1 MAQFWKVKVHNQT
14 MATFGPYSILESQ
27 LVTRLRDHL
36 QRTARNATY
45 TSPDTRDQLTSIL
58 GDHIR
63 DVILRKVRSSLC
75 YTVIAD
81 EVTDCSN
88 KEQLSIVLRYVESE
102 TSFIQ
107 EDLVTFLECDSGTT
121 GEALADQIL
130 TFVKNYLDPSKMR
143 GQAYDGASNMSGKT
157 SGTAARISS
166 KTLLPCTRIVL
177 PTL

>member
-1 MAQFWKVKVHNQT
+1 MLHT
-14 MATFGPYSILESQ
+14 
-27 LVTRLRDHL
+27 H
-36 QRTARNATY
+36 
-45 TSPDTRDQLTSIL
+45 PDTQNQLISIL

-88 KEQLSIVLRYVESE
+88 KEQLSIVLRYIESE
-102 TSFIQ
+102 TSFIR

-130 TFVKNYLDPSKMR
+130 TFVKNHLDPSKMR
-143 GQAYDGASNMSGKT
+143 GQAYDGVSNMSGKT
-157 SGTAARISS
+157 SGTAARISFIYPLALYTQCAFHS
-166 KTLLPCTRIVL
+166 LNLAVVASFQGVCVT
-177 PTL
+177 